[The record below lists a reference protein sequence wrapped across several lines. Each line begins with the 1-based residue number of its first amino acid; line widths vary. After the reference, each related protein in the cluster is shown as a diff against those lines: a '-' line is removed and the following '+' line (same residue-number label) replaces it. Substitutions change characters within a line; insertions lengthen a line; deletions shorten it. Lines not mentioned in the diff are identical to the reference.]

1 MPGNARKRGRRTAG
15 KRRFPLVNEGKLWY
29 DKAGT
34 FSADSPRNILAYV
47 PGYFN
52 RNIEEG
58 CQAVVK
64 YKDLIVEPDE
74 ARHRAYEEYYQLYK
88 DTYEAS
94 KDVLQRVT
102 LMGRRQ

>member
-1 MPGNARKRGRRTAG
+1 MVASGGGARSAPWLQIQADIFGIPLKVADTEEQAG
-15 KRRFPLVNEGKLWY
+15 LGSAIA
-29 DKAGT
+29 AGVG
-34 FSADSPRNILAYV
+34 AGIY
-47 PGYFN
+47 